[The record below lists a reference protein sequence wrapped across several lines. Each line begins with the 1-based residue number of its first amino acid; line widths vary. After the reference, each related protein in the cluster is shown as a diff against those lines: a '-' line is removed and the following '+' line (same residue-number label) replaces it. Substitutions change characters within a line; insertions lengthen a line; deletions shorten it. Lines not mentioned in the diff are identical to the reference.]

1 MTGTAQGLEKDEASA
16 GRWWRRGEVRP
27 LTTDERMALLIL
39 AIYLGI
45 FCLCTFL
52 FWESL
57 KLRIL
62 GVTAATGGL
71 VLFTA
76 SFFNTEA
83 PEKSHSIHP
92 LRSTLLSF
100 FTVLSSLVLIRYLGG
115 LISNSTASVVVIYG
129 GVLLALVVFRKALV
143 QVATIMLAV
152 VFLFVSINN
161 WDEILAGQMTFRNAA
176 RQCGHALFR
185 IGPIQEVANLLIAG
199 NYMGYL
205 SKVDYRDTQ
214 INILAV
220 RTVAECEDDTLR
232 KTVAIL
238 DFVSNHIHYVS
249 DPEDGAEYAKDPIVT
264 LAAGG
269 GDCEDQT
276 LLLCAMLE
284 SVGVHTYIAFTD
296 EHVFALVDVEKDAAV
311 LSATP
316 CVFIDGK
323 PCYALDPADPGA
335 VIGRSSATPQQ
346 VKRVF
351 DVRRK
356 APVHFTLRP
365 DGE

>member
-1 MTGTAQGLEKDEASA
+1 MGKDEASA
-16 GRWWRRGEVRP
+16 ARKWKRGEVRP

-57 KLRIL
+57 TLRIL
-62 GVTAATGGL
+62 GVTAATGGMF
-71 VLFTA
+71 LFVA

-92 LRSTLLSF
+92 LRSSLFSF
-100 FTVLSSLVLIRYLGG
+100 FTVLLSLFLIRFIGG
-115 LISNSTASVVVIYG
+115 LISNYTASVVVIYG
-129 GVLLALVVFRKALV
+129 GVLVALVVFRKALV
-143 QVATIMLAV
+143 QVVTILLAV
-152 VFLFVSINN
+152 VFLFISISN
-161 WDEILAGQMTFRNAA
+161 WHDILVGQMTFRNTV
-176 RQCGHALFR
+176 RQCGHVVFR

-214 INILAV
+214 INILAT
-220 RTVAECEDDTLR
+220 RKVAACGDDKLR
-232 KTVAIL
+232 KTAAIL
-238 DFVSNHIHYVS
+238 DFVSKQIYYVS
-249 DPEDGAEYAKDPIVT
+249 DPDDGAEYAKDPIST
-264 LAAGG
+264 LLAGG

-276 LLLCAMLE
+276 LLLCSMLE
-284 SVGVHTYIAFTD
+284 SVGVNTYVAFTD
-296 EHVFALVDVEKDAAV
+296 EHVFALVDFEKDAPG
-311 LSATP
+311 LFATP
-316 CVFIDGK
+316 FVFIDGK
-323 PCYALDPADPGA
+323 PCYALDPADPGS
-335 VIGRSSATPQQ
+335 VIGRSLATPQQ

-356 APVHFTLRP
+356 APVHFTLQP